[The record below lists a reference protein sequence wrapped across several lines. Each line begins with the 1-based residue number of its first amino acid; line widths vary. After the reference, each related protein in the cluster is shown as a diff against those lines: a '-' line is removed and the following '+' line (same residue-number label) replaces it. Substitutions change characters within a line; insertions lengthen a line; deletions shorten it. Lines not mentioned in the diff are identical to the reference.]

1 MQIGMQPVVFHRNQ
15 VQQQQPQFAQPTPG
29 QPTTTIFIGNISEK
43 VPDNL
48 IKQVLI
54 KCGVVVGW
62 KRVQDASG
70 KMQAFGFCEYRDPES
85 TLRALRLLKD
95 LKIADKELLVKVDQ
109 KTKDLLDE
117 FTKKKR
123 AKTKAPTNE
132 DGLDDKT
139 RKDDAVIRG
148 EIQAMI
154 NANKDLFQLDKT
166 DPASEQLADKALKR
180 ITGQKVEGENED
192 ANVNLD
198 AEHAS
203 LVEREIRSFRDTYK
217 DNEEQRPKKRERG
230 SRSPSPKRERSAKPA
245 SPAAA
250 GEVRRSSSRAVDG
263 RREERGRR
271 ERSEERRR
279 PAERRRR
286 SDSRDRRRRDIP
298 AREERKVAPAAPSK
312 QYESDSDDNA
322 RSRAREKK
330 EKLPEDEAAILKKLE
345 KKKKLRY
352 EAFKKRYD
360 GWELRER
367 NKRREYEA
375 YEDMEAE
382 RREEMNKERKRI
394 AAFLEDYEDERDDEK
409 YYRGSAFARRVRER
423 EREMEADERDRKK
436 ERDEMIELRRRLQEE
451 YPDKDPDELIAKLNK
466 TDNSSDD
473 NTPSPPSSPV
483 QTSRS
488 LVPNLSDITLPTM
501 ANTAETTMK
510 IEKMGKIEKLEKTR
524 EPSVPSRSPSL
535 VKEKPT
541 GMKAVAAVVPTGGTA
556 GPIFGFKMQK
566 TVLSKAEPK
575 STTLGTLGKRRK
587 LEVSAVFNQDDEED
601 EKEEQARKKK
611 LTMPTDEDKVPTPVP
626 EPAKSKESTPAPPVQ
641 SAEDKRKSIKQLIDR
656 IPTQKDD
663 LFEYALDWSVLDN
676 SLMERRVKPWIN
688 KKIVEYIGEEEP
700 TLCGFICSKVLAK
713 SPPQNILQ
721 DVAMVLDE
729 EAEVFVVKMW
739 RLLIYETEA
748 KKLGLVK

>member
-1 MQIGMQPVVFHRNQ
+1 MPIGMQPVVFHRTYQNQ
-15 VQQQQPQFAQPTPG
+15 VQPQFAQPTPG

-70 KMQAFGFCEYRDPES
+70 KMQAFGFCEYRDPDS

-123 AKTKAPTNE
+123 AKTKAPANE

-230 SRSPSPKRERSAKPA
+230 SRSASPVKRERSAKPA
-245 SPAAA
+245 SPSTG
-250 GEVRRSSSRAVDG
+250 GEVRRRSSSRAVDS
-263 RREERGRR
+263 RREDRGRR

-279 PAERRRR
+279 PERRRR
-286 SDSRDRRRRDIP
+286 SDSRDRRRRD
-298 AREERKVAPAAPSK
+298 K
-312 QYESDSDDNA
+312 YDSDSDDNA
-322 RSRAREKK
+322 KSRGRDRK
-330 EKLPEDEAAILKKLE
+330 EKLPDDEAQIVKKLD

-352 EAFKKRYD
+352 EAFKKRFD
-360 GWELRER
+360 QWEMRER
-367 NKRREYEA
+367 QKRREYES
-375 YEDMEAE
+375 YEDVEAE
-382 RREEMNKERKRI
+382 RREEMSKERKRI

-466 TDNSSDD
+466 TDNSSDE
-473 NTPSPPSSPV
+473 NSPSPPSSPV

-501 ANTAETTMK
+501 GTIGTMPPMK
-510 IEKMGKIEKLEKTR
+510 IEKMGKIDKIEKVR
-524 EPSVPSRSPSL
+524 EPSVASRSPSL

-575 STTLGTLGKRRK
+575 TSTLGKRRK
-587 LEVSAVFNQDDEED
+587 LEVSSVFNQDEEED

-611 LTMPTDEDKVPTPVP
+611 LTMPTDDDKVPTP

-676 SLMERRVKPWIN
+676 NLMERRVKPWIN